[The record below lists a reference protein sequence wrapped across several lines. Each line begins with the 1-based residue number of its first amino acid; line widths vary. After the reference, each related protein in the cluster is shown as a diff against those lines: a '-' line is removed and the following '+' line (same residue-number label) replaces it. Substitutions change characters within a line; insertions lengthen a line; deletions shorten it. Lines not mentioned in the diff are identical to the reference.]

1 MHELNSVKLL
11 EDKSL
16 PYDTTEFADQIEAKL

>member
-1 MHELNSVKLL
+1 MQGINSVKLQ

-16 PYDTTEFADQIEAKL
+16 PYDTTEFADQMEAKL